1 MCGVSVF
8 IGVGCLS
15 DEDVIGVWGRA
26 VSVRH
31 YVASGITIY
40 LSFIPFGLAVMFL
53 SLGLCFEPSAI
64 GLSIIFFVI
73 GFFMIL
79 IPYASV
85 KATAES
91 EQVKLTPRKI
101 LYCKGGRVEREIDL
115 SDVGDVVVMESSTT
129 YIGSMRDRVRY
140 RFGRVV
146 VLSRSR
152 DVLLNVEIEDPHG
165 FARAVRKLMK
175 TLG

>member
-1 MCGVSVF
+1 M
-8 IGVGCLS
+8 
-15 DEDVIGVWGRA
+15 
-26 VSVRH
+26 
-31 YVASGITIY
+31 
-40 LSFIPFGLAVMFL
+40 
-53 SLGLCFEPSAI
+53 
-64 GLSIIFFVI
+64 
-73 GFFMIL
+73 
-79 IPYASV
+79 
-85 KATAES
+85 
-91 EQVKLTPRKI
+91 
-101 LYCKGGRVEREIDL
+101 
-115 SDVGDVVVMESSTT
+115 GDVVVMESSTT